1 VNQYFIIFAI
11 HTNYLS
17 VKNKIFRFLLLVVSI
32 SGLASCSTDLDI
44 TGEKKEV
51 LVAYG
56 ILDASTKT
64 QYIKIN
70 RAFLGDGNAL
80 EYSMIPDST
89 LYPYLLD
96 VTLDIIKDGT
106 VIKHYVADT
115 VNIYKESDNFFTG
128 YHPYYRLIL
137 DDYTTNPFSGDTVW
151 LNTDYTYRLT
161 IVDPVTGNIYES
173 EAPGMSKL
181 SLTTPNPSAISLS
194 FYTESIGN
202 IKFNST
208 LNGKL
213 YEAKFLF
220 HYYEVFDSNPS
231 DTIEHVM
238 EWTLGSV
245 VSESILGN
253 EALVIK
259 YNNWDFYYQLQKK
272 LEVRDD
278 VTRFPGYMDVI
289 VTVGAEDLNTY
300 IDVNQP
306 SNSIIQEKPTFS
318 NITNGIGLFTS
329 KYTYRRS
336 KYKINSQTVQLLI
349 NGEYTNDLNF
359 QDYWPNFPLH

>member
-1 VNQYFIIFAI
+1 M
-11 HTNYLS
+11 
-17 VKNKIFRFLLLVVSI
+17 KNKIFRFLLLVIST

-56 ILDASTKT
+56 ILDASSKT

-89 LYPYLLD
+89 LYPYLLN
-96 VTLDIIKDGT
+96 VSLDIINQNGA

-128 YHPYYRLIL
+128 YHPYYRLVL
-137 DDYTTNPFSGDTVW
+137 DDYTTTYLGDTIW

-161 IVDPVTGNIYES
+161 IVDPVTGNVYES
-173 EAPGMSKL
+173 EAPGMSSL
-181 SLTTPNPSAISLS
+181 SLTSPNPSIVSVS
-194 FYTESIGN
+194 FYTESMGN

-208 LNGKL
+208 KNGKL
-213 YEAKFLF
+213 YEAKYMF
-220 HYYEVFDSNPS
+220 HYYEVFDSNPT
-231 DTIEHVM
+231 DTIEHVL
-238 EWTLGSV
+238 EWTLGSA
-245 VSESILGN
+245 VSETAVGG
-253 EALVIK
+253 EAMVIK
-259 YNNWDFYYQLQKK
+259 FNNWDFYYQLQNK

-278 VTRFPGYMDVI
+278 VTRFPGYIDLI
-289 VTVGAEDLNTY
+289 VTCGAEDLNTY

-306 SNSIIQEKPTFS
+306 SNSIIQERPTFS

-329 KYTYRRS
+329 KYTYRRAN
-336 KYKINSQTVQLLI
+336 YKLNNQTVQLLI
-349 NGEYTNDLNF
+349 GGEYTSSLNF

>member
-1 VNQYFIIFAI
+1 M
-11 HTNYLS
+11 
-17 VKNKIFRFLLLVVSI
+17 

-56 ILDASTKT
+56 ILDASSKT

-80 EYSMIPDST
+80 EYSIIPDST
-89 LYPYLLD
+89 LFPYLLD
-96 VTLDIIKDGT
+96 VSLDIINANGT

-128 YHPYYRLIL
+128 YHPYYRLVL
-137 DDYTTNPFSGDTVW
+137 DDYTTTYTGDTIW
-151 LNTDYTYRLT
+151 LNTNYTYRLT

-173 EAPGMSKL
+173 EAPGMSSL
-181 SLTTPNPSAISLS
+181 SLTTPNPSAISVS

-202 IKFNST
+202 IKFSST
-208 LNGKL
+208 KNGKL
-213 YEAKFLF
+213 YEAKYMF

-238 EWTLGSV
+238 EWTLGSIT
-245 VSESILGN
+245 SESTAGN
-253 EALVIK
+253 EALAIK
-259 YNNWDFYYQLQKK
+259 YNNWDFYFQLQKK

-278 VTRFPGYMDVI
+278 VTRFPGYIDVI

-306 SNSIIQEKPTFS
+306 SNSIIQERPTFS

-329 KYTYRRS
+329 KYTYRRNN
-336 KYKINSQTVQLLI
+336 YKLNIQTVQLLI
-349 NGEYTNDLNF
+349 NGAYTSALNF